1 MSFIVKGI
9 DLPKEYTRVIAIT
22 PNGEVWQVNP
32 IGKNERLEA
41 QAIQIPKEHGRL
53 GDLDELNKS
62 VHKWNPA
69 FTYGRTAF
77 TREIGNA
84 PTILEAEE

>member
-9 DLPKEYTRVIAIT
+9 DLPKEYTQVIAIT

-41 QAIQIPKEHGRL
+41 QAIQIPKDHGDIIDRE
-53 GDLDELNKS
+53 D
-62 VHKWNPA
+62 V
-69 FTYGRTAF
+69 FTYCQWDEDALNEVTPLLKS
-77 TREIGNA
+77 ED
-84 PTILEAEE
+84 

>member
-9 DLPKEYTRVIAIT
+9 DLPKEYTQVIAIT

-41 QAIQIPKEHGRL
+41 QAIQIPKGHGDIIDRK
-53 GDLDELNKS
+53 D
-62 VHKWNPA
+62 V
-69 FTYGRTAF
+69 FTYCQWDEDALNEVTPLLKS
-77 TREIGNA
+77 ED
-84 PTILEAEE
+84 

>member
-9 DLPKEYTRVIAIT
+9 DLPKEYTQAIAIT

-41 QAIQIPKEHGRL
+41 QAIQIPKGHGDIIDRE
-53 GDLDELNKS
+53 D
-62 VHKWNPA
+62 V
-69 FTYGRTAF
+69 FTYC
-77 TREIGNA
+77 
-84 PTILEAEE
+84 